1 MTRSCHLH
9 PFVFTCRP
17 QQGEYVAPEKIEG
30 LNAWHLEFSLE
41 KSESDSPGSLRNFS
55 RSLPPCFALKSPKVQ
70 SHFVAQSFVYGDS
83 LKTQPDWHDWWI
95 GLKYPSFCDY
105 FVTTDSLDWYLEPI
119 LGLHRSTG
127 IPTALWC
134 RLVAIVVPDPDTAAS
149 WAKQR
154 EPQKIPTKWA
164 DQTIILI
171 SFIVRRATKTA
182 MDDQRW
188 P

>member
-1 MTRSCHLH
+1 MSPAARWVCCSWEDWRTERLTLGVSFGKFGKRFSWK
-9 PFVFTCRP
+9 PAQFFT
-17 QQGEYVAPEKIEG
+17 
-30 LNAWHLEFSLE
+30 
-41 KSESDSPGSLRNFS
+41 

-83 LKTQPDWHDWWI
+83 LKTQPGWHDWWI